1 MLSHR
6 PVLVMEMPERL
17 SATESRTFMHELEP
31 LLDAPRLRL
40 VFDCSAVQHIDGAGV
55 TMMLRC
61 LEEAMKGDGDVKL
74 AALSPQCQAIFQLAP
89 QTAGFQTHLSTDEA
103 VRSFNV
109 GSAEGIGKSASS
121 SVLFFRDPGALGKA
135 S

>member
-17 SATESRTFMHELEP
+17 SATESRMFMHELEP
-31 LLDAPRLRL
+31 LLDAPGPRIVL
-40 VFDCSAVQHIDGAGV
+40 DCSAVQHIDGAGV

-61 LEEAMKGDGDVKL
+61 LEEAMKSDGDVKL
-74 AALSPQCQAIFQLAP
+74 AALSPECQAIFQLEP
-89 QTAGFQTHLSTDEA
+89 QTAGFQIHVAPDEA
-103 VRSFNV
+103 VRSFNAA
-109 GSAEGIGKSASS
+109 SAERIGKSASS
-121 SVLFFRDPGALGKA
+121 SVSFFRDPVALGKA

>member
-1 MLSHR
+1 
-6 PVLVMEMPERL
+6 
-17 SATESRTFMHELEP
+17 
-31 LLDAPRLRL
+31 
-40 VFDCSAVQHIDGAGV
+40 
-55 TMMLRC
+55 LRC

-89 QTAGFQTHLSTDEA
+89 QTAGFQTHLSNDEA

-109 GSAEGIGKSASS
+109 GSAEGIGESASS